1 MSAVLGMAAMALLQI
16 WSGVHSDNAPVLTLS
31 EARSLSPA
39 QLSERF
45 PELAPRAFAEA
56 HAYSLPLFGNRL
68 AGVEL
73 ASAPRASSYP
83 GLCEA
88 DAVGFGFISEMPAP
102 GGPEDPPSRV
112 TSQYS
117 ERVYKVVGDTAPR
130 SETRTR
136 SYRRAL
142 AELCR
147 RSGPVLS
154 PPERGSPAGFF
165 VHASFDTFGFSEPVH
180 AWFAAHA
187 LQMAVRGVQAGAVP
201 AIDCSEDPAMPADR
215 ICADPRGLL
224 AALSMS
230 GLTSLGA
237 ERCERPAPGYC
248 AVASFRLGDHPNHYL
263 DVQITTDALEPS
275 GPPREFSVVRVSIA
289 GRSFVN

>member
-1 MSAVLGMAAMALLQI
+1 MTAMALLQI
-16 WSGVHSDNAPVLTLS
+16 WSGVHSDSAPVLTLR
-31 EARSLSPA
+31 EAQSLSPS

-45 PELAPRAFAEA
+45 SELRGRSFNEA

-73 ASAPRASSYP
+73 ASAPRASRYP

-88 DAVGFGFISEMPAP
+88 DAAGFGFISEMPAP
-102 GGPEDPPSRV
+102 GGPEDPPSHV

-130 SETRTR
+130 PQTRTR

-142 AELCR
+142 VDLCR
-147 RSGPVLS
+147 RSGPVLA
-154 PPERGSPAGFF
+154 PPDRGSPAGFF

-187 LQMAVRGVQAGAVP
+187 LQMAIRGAQSGHSPTVA
-201 AIDCSEDPAMPADR
+201 CTEDPSGPDDR
-215 ICADPRGLL
+215 ICADSRRIL
-224 AALSMS
+224 ATLSLSAMI
-230 GLTSLGA
+230 GLGA
-237 ERCERPAPGYC
+237 EPCERPARSYC
-248 AVASFRLGDHPNHYL
+248 AIASFQRGDDAHRLLN
-263 DVQITTDALEPS
+263 VSIETDAREPS
-275 GPPREFSVVRVSIA
+275 GPPREFVITRVSIA